1 MIRPRVV
8 IAEPLHPEPLA
19 WLRERADI
27 FESLTDD
34 ALREADGLIV
44 RTYTTVDAALLDK
57 GPLLRVVGRAG
68 VGTDNIDKEAS
79 AARGV
84 EVVCTPEANTTAVVE
99 YVLSAIFSRLRPIV
113 PVTHAMDAS
122 AWSAVRDALIAPRE
136 LSECCVGIW
145 GLGRIGKAVARAL
158 APLAG
163 EVIYHD
169 LIDIPR
175 EKRAGA
181 ESVSAREL
189 LERSDVLTLHVDGRS
204 SNRGLI
210 GSGEL
215 ARMRAHALVI
225 NAARGMVVDAPALAA
240 HMEQHEQFRAVLD
253 VHAPEPIARGNPLLD
268 LPGATL
274 TAHVGAATAK
284 AKLAMSWVV
293 RDVYEA
299 LTRPKK
305 A

>member
-1 MIRPRVV
+1 VNRPRVV
-8 IAEPLHPEPLA
+8 IAEPLHPAPVA
-19 WLRERADI
+19 WLRERADVI
-27 FESLTDD
+27 ETLTDD
-34 ALREADGLIV
+34 SLRDADALVV
-44 RTYTTVDAALLDK
+44 RTYTRVDAALLDK
-57 GPLLRVVGRAG
+57 GPRLRVVGRAG

-84 EVVCTPEANTTAVVE
+84 EVLCTPEANTSAVVE
-99 YVLSAIFSRLRPIV
+99 YVLSAIFARLRPIV
-113 PVTHAMDAS
+113 PVTQGMDAA
-122 AWSAVRDALIAPRE
+122 AWSAVRDSSIVPRE

-169 LIDIPR
+169 LIDVPR

-181 ESVSAREL
+181 EAVNVREL
-189 LERSDVLTLHVDGRS
+189 LERSDVLTLHVDGRGA
-204 SNRGLI
+204 NQGLL
-210 GSGEL
+210 GAKEL
-215 ARMRAHALVI
+215 DRMKAHALLI
-225 NAARGMVVDAPALAA
+225 NAARGVVVDAKALAA
-240 HMEQHEQFRAVLD
+240 HMEEREEFRAVLD
-253 VHAPEPIARGNPLLD
+253 VHAPEPIVASNPLLEA
-268 LPGATL
+268 PGATL

-299 LTRPKK
+299 LSRPKK